1 MGEQGQGHETTIA
14 QIVASQIGIPFDK
27 ITVIH
32 GDTLPTPYGFGT
44 GSSRSSVVLMPSA
57 WVAGKLMRDKL
68 LGIAARQ
75 LGVAPGC
82 CCRRRN
88 VATESMARRTRSS

>member
-14 QIVASQIGIPFDK
+14 QIVASQTGIPFDK

-57 WVAGKLMRDKL
+57 WV
-68 LGIAARQ
+68 
-75 LGVAPGC
+75 PG
-82 CCRRRN
+82 N
-88 VATESMARRTRSS
+88 